1 MSGQLRGLLALFRA
15 RAYSLRLRDTLSTIS
30 SLWGLGD
37 QMNKQ
42 HVTAIAIVLVTTV
55 APSGWAGQAPDG
67 WTVPRTADGRP
78 DLQGIWANDS
88 ATPFQRPEALG
99 NRATLTD
106 EEVAAMQAY
115 AVEYD
120 RVGGDAVFGDTPYLR
135 ALASL
140 EEPSEAQA
148 PASPARRSTRSY
160 NQFWMI
166 DRWFDNRTSLIV
178 DPQNGRLPERTPEAQ
193 SRVERLRAERGKPGA
208 DGRLTLAQ
216 EVASVDPAIRCRGA
230 GALLSGRGYN
240 SNYQIF
246 QSASHMA
253 IQIEMHHETRIIPI
267 GDAAPNRFGPAS
279 NTGSSAGH
287 WEGDTLVVDT
297 TNLKR
302 GVSGSTADARLTERF
317 TRVGPEMLQ
326 YEYTVDDSATWAQ
339 PWTARM
345 FLRPAPGTGVIYEFA
360 CHEGNY
366 AIEHALRNERF
377 LDDSENR

>member
-1 MSGQLRGLLALFRA
+1 MGRQ
-15 RAYSLRLRDTLSTIS
+15 YI
-30 SLWGLGD
+30 
-37 QMNKQ
+37 
-42 HVTAIAIVLVTTV
+42 TAAVIAMVGTV
-55 APSGWAGQAPDG
+55 VPMAWAGQVPDG

-99 NRATLTD
+99 DRATLTD
-106 EEVAAMQAY
+106 EEVAAMQAH
-115 AVEYD
+115 AVQYD
-120 RVGGDAVFGDTPYLR
+120 RVGGDAVFGDTPFVR

-140 EEPSEAQA
+140 QEPTEERTGAA
-148 PASPARRSTRSY
+148 RPARRSTRSY

-178 DPQNGRLPERTPEAQ
+178 DPPNGRLPQRTSEGQA
-193 SRVERLRAERGKPGA
+193 RTERLRAERDRPGP

-216 EVASVDPAIRCRGA
+216 EVALVDPAIRCRGA
-230 GALLSGRGYN
+230 GAVLSGRGYN

-246 QSASHMA
+246 QSANHVA

-267 GDAAPNRFGPAS
+267 GDAAPDQLGPAS
-279 NTGSSAGH
+279 NTGSSVGH
-287 WEGDTLVVDT
+287 WEGDTLVVAT

-302 GVSGSTADARLTERF
+302 GVGGSTTGAKLTERF
-317 TRVGPEMLQ
+317 TRVGPAMLQ
-326 YEYTVDDSATWAQ
+326 YEYTIDDPATWTQ

-345 FLRPAPGTGVIYEFA
+345 LMQPAPGTGVIYEFA

-377 LDDSENR
+377 LETQGE

>member
-1 MSGQLRGLLALFRA
+1 VGSGSKGKVPFLLLVKQLGGGQMGKQVMMAAMVAVAAMTGGPWAL
-15 RAYSLRLRDTLSTIS
+15 
-30 SLWGLGD
+30 
-37 QMNKQ
+37 
-42 HVTAIAIVLVTTV
+42 
-55 APSGWAGQAPDG
+55 AGQAPEG
-67 WTVPRTADGRP
+67 WSVPRTADGRP

-88 ATPFQRPEALG
+88 ATPFQRPDDLG
-99 NRATLTD
+99 DRATLTD

-120 RVGGDAVFGDTPYLR
+120 RVGGDAVFGDTPFIR

-140 EEPSEAQA
+140 EQ
-148 PASPARRSTRSY
+148 PAEDRSAGGGSTRRSTRSY

-178 DPQNGRLPERTPEAQ
+178 DPVNGRLPDRTASAQ
-193 SRVERLRAERGKPGA
+193 ARVERQLAERNEPGP

-230 GALLSGRGYN
+230 GAVLSGRGYN

-246 QSASHMA
+246 QSADYVA

-267 GDAAPNRFGPAS
+267 GDVAPGEPGPVS
-279 NTGSSAGH
+279 NTGSSVGR
-287 WEGDTLVVDT
+287 WEGDTLVVET

-302 GVSGSTADARLTERF
+302 GVRGSTVDTKITERF
-317 TRVGPEMLQ
+317 ARVGPEMLQ
-326 YEYTVDDSATWAQ
+326 YEYTINDPATWVQ

-345 FLRPAPGTGVIYEFA
+345 FMRPAPGTGVIYEFA

-366 AIEHALRNERF
+366 AMEHALRNERF
-377 LDDSENR
+377 LDSDGRR